1 MICCKECIEL
11 LHDYLEGEL
20 SAGIKASLE
29 DHFADCPPCIAFV
42 NTYRSTTLLCKNTLK
57 TNDIPD
63 TVKIKLKEFVD
74 KNKPDVL

>member
-11 LHDYLEGEL
+11 LYSYLEGEL
-20 SAGIKASLE
+20 SAENETSLE
-29 DHFADCPPCIAFV
+29 DHFADCPPCIAFF
-42 NTYRSTTLLCKNTLK
+42 NTYKSTTRLCKNTLK
-57 TNDIPD
+57 INDIPD